1 MHRQIEMNMK
11 RARCQLAMRE
21 YFDIP
26 EKQKKYSGIR
36 LKEMHFTSKNS
47 CSKQLITSIEI
58 KFENFLQTCCR
69 IQNLKESQK
78 TENAFSEK
86 KKNGLIM
93 QPSFQVTDSAISGV
107 ISWTCCVVLLVV
119 VPFKIYYFTVYYC
132 CGFGL
137 IIIGHPKGRPL
148 FLSLSVSQL
157 VCHSK
162 KLRKCP
168 TSFFYKNSFLSQK
181 IFLPQKIFSIFL
193 ITRRGDLCF

>member
-1 MHRQIEMNMK
+1 MK

-26 EKQKKYSGIR
+26 EIQKKYSGIR
-36 LKEMHFTSKNS
+36 PKEMHFTSKNS

-107 ISWTCCVVLLVV
+107 IAWTCCVVLLVV

-137 IIIGHPKGRPL
+137 IIIFFVFPSFIGRRICRKDIQHFGKGGLLPCIEIGDREL
-148 FLSLSVSQL
+148 AKWAKTTCSLLYIVHG
-157 VCHSK
+157 CA
-162 KLRKCP
+162 
-168 TSFFYKNSFLSQK
+168 YEN
-181 IFLPQKIFSIFL
+181 
-193 ITRRGDLCF
+193 DE